1 MYLCP
6 KIIHHAPPSMTFL
19 QDLNDFRKGI
29 FIDYTFQR
37 CLGYN
42 LMYITNAYIRLR
54 IYYKLVSTV
63 EIRYLHARINVNKT
77 FFLIFPMKIS

>member
-1 MYLCP
+1 MYLFP
-6 KIIHHAPPSMTFL
+6 KIIHHASPTITFL
-19 QDLNDFRKGI
+19 QDINDFRKVI

-42 LMYITNAYIRLR
+42 SMYITNAY

-63 EIRYLHARINVNKT
+63 EIRYLHARIH
-77 FFLIFPMKIS
+77 